1 MPRTAPTQA
10 LLPSSLRLLP
20 QERFWDKQG
29 VGVRGGVGGGRWYL
43 FPEKLIFFAGF

>member
-20 QERFWDKQG
+20 QERFWDK
-29 VGVRGGVGGGRWYL
+29 RGGGGGGWEMVP
-43 FPEKLIFFAGF
+43 FS